1 MFNNSLKKGKER
13 TLKVTKEEN
22 KQQKE
27 KQPFYP
33 IFHVYVS
40 ILDSSRAAMHKL
52 SLQTKY
58 LAVCLRPSA
67 KTMVLNLLGDEKR
80 AKKFRKE
87 SENVAMMIW
96 TEC

>member
-33 IFHVYVS
+33 IFYVYVS
-40 ILDSSRAAMHKL
+40 ILDSSRVAMHKL
-52 SLQTKY
+52 PLQTKY
-58 LAVCLRPSA
+58 LAVCLQPSA
-67 KTMVLNLLGDEKR
+67 KTIVLNLLGDEKR
-80 AKKFRKE
+80 VQKFRKE

-96 TEC
+96 T